1 MTNYVTILILVALLQ
16 YAYFTGRVGLMRGKF
31 NVPAPK
37 CIGNDT
43 WERMFRVQQNT
54 MEQLVIFIPGMI
66 FFSTY
71 VSTTWAVVLGCAFV
85 AGRAIYSYRYISD
98 PASRSPG
105 AGMSMLSNMILVIGS
120 LVGLAMKMAS

>member
-16 YAYFTGRVGLMRGKF
+16 YAYFTGRVGFMRNKF
-31 NVPAPK
+31 NVHAPK
-37 CIGNDT
+37 CTGNDT

-71 VSTTWAVVLGCAFV
+71 VSATWAVVLGFGFIV
-85 AGRAIYSYRYISD
+85 GRGLYSYRYIAD

-105 AGMSMLSNMILVIGS
+105 AGMSLLSNMILVIGS